1 MKLSPAAKVAAGATA
16 VIAVVYVLG
25 VIVLNLL
32 VSSHLTGQND
42 QRLAERLAAVAH
54 DPAELSQPA
63 DPDGSRPAAAGDAAD
78 AAVPTADDDAAPV
91 FVWAANTAG
100 TVTEHSLGAPALP
113 AGLLTAH
120 PPRDGLAFTARLGS
134 AGAFR
139 LKLTRQGS
147 GWLIA
152 GQSLSGDAHTERLLL
167 YAELIA
173 GPFVLVAMFFGSLVV
188 GLRALAPVEQS
199 RRRQLEFTADASHEL
214 RTPLSVIRAEA
225 DVALS
230 SPREAAEYRDA
241 LTRIQGESRRLR
253 QLVDDMLWLA
263 RFDSRPP
270 PPGDEPVDLATLA
283 QACADRFR
291 AVGPAV
297 TADVGGPTRA
307 RADQRAAGVDRPAGR
322 RADGQCLPV
331 RGPRRAGQDR
341 RPGPRQPGQPHRGG
355 QRARD
360 PRRGTAAAVRP
371 VPPHRRPRPGHRPGP
386 GHRRLD
392 RALDRREVA
401 GRGLP
406 AGRGADERVL
416 AALPAAPPVGP
427 ALVRE
432 RCRWPAEPARLSQPA
447 KPARLGGPASWP
459 RCRVKKRTELSSSN
473 TGTSWCRPGL
483 ACRVFSAEPNAPN
496 RARPS
501 SRGISSSSH
510 CSRNSTGMRIRAA
523 ASARASR

>member
-1 MKLSPAAKVAAGATA
+1 MKLSPAVKVAAGATA

-54 DPAELSQPA
+54 DPAELSQRA
-63 DPDGSRPAAAGDAAD
+63 DPDGARPAATGDN
-78 AAVPTADDDAAPV
+78 ADDDADDDSTPV

-100 TVTEHSLGAPALP
+100 TVTAHSLGAPALP

-120 PPRDGLAFTARLGS
+120 PPRDGLAFTARVGS
-134 AGAFR
+134 AAAFR
-139 LKLTRQGS
+139 LKTTRQGT

-152 GQSLSGDAHTERLLL
+152 GQSLTGDAHTERLLL

-173 GPFVLVAMFFGSLVV
+173 GPFVLLAMFFGSLVV

-263 RFDSRPP
+263 RFDSQPP

-297 TADVGGPTRA
+297 TADLGTGPALISAPPEWIDRL
-307 RADQRAAGVDRPAGR
+307 AGVLMDNACRYAGPGGQVRIGVQAQGSRVSLTVEDSGPGIPAEERPRLFDRFHR
-322 RADGQCLPV
+322 TADHGPGTGLGLAIGDSIV
-331 RGPRRAGQDR
+331 RSTGGKWQVGDSPLGGALMSVSWRHS
-341 RPGPRQPGQPHRGG
+341 QPHRPP
-355 QRARD
+355 A
-360 PRRGTAAAVRP
+360 PRFTAS
-371 VPPHRRPRPGHRPGP
+371 G
-386 GHRRLD
+386 
-392 RALDRREVA
+392 VA
-401 GRGLP
+401 GPP
-406 AGRGADERVL
+406 A
-416 AALPAAPPVGP
+416 
-427 ALVRE
+427 
-432 RCRWPAEPARLSQPA
+432 
-447 KPARLGGPASWP
+447 
-459 RCRVKKRTELSSSN
+459 
-473 TGTSWCRPGL
+473 
-483 ACRVFSAEPNAPN
+483 
-496 RARPS
+496 
-501 SRGISSSSH
+501 
-510 CSRNSTGMRIRAA
+510 
-523 ASARASR
+523 